1 MKILTAFLATF
12 ELPFQFVLFNF
23 NKLFP
28 VFSVLLLFFIFIN
41 ISFCQSV
48 TNESF
53 HIKLR
58 RLSQTDEQTKVP
70 LPSDRSL
77 NGFRVKSSSYT
88 NALINQSGF
97 KGYKTEN
104 RQRLKTD
111 KDRVYISTSEEK
123 TIGNSPQLI
132 LTNTLAV
139 MKYQTDELFSLK
151 KKDLIILGAVS
162 GITIGL
168 IALDAKLDRSVTK
181 LKDKSSIIDKTSDFI
196 TEFGG
201 SKGVYAVSAFA
212 GLSMIIKSNKGIQ
225 TSLYAFE
232 AMLNSG
238 LWIRVGKLLAGR
250 ERPSAAYEYSK
261 HSSGIWKGPIN
272 QIINREKRSV
282 ASYDA
287 FPSGHTATIFSI
299 ATVFAEQYKD
309 IPFVPIFS
317 YSFATLVGISRML
330 EHTHW
335 ASDVFLGGVI
345 GYICGQTTIAFYRR
359 KEDYSSKKVKFAFK
373 PSISPQNYG
382 ADVVMNF

>member
-1 MKILTAFLATF
+1 MKILTIFFTTHIF
-12 ELPFQFVLFNF
+12 PFQLVSINF
-23 NKLFP
+23 NMFFP
-28 VFSVLLLFFIFIN
+28 VFSIFLFILIFTN

-53 HIKLR
+53 YIKLR
-58 RLSQTDEQTKVP
+58 RLSQTDEQTKVS
-70 LPSDRSL
+70 LPSDRNL
-77 NGFRVKSSSYT
+77 NGFRMKSSSYT
-88 NALINQSGF
+88 NALINQSSF
-97 KGYKTEN
+97 KGYNSERTQK
-104 RQRLKTD
+104 LKTD

-123 TIGNSPQLI
+123 TIGDSPKLI

-139 MKYQTDELFSLK
+139 MEYQVEGIFSIK
-151 KKDLIILGAVS
+151 KKDLIYIGAVS

-168 IALDAKLDRSVTK
+168 IALDAKLDKSVTK
-181 LKDKSSIIDKTSDFI
+181 LKDKSSVIDETSDFI

-201 SKGVYAVSAFA
+201 SKGVYTVAIFG
-212 GLSMIIKSNKGIQ
+212 GLSVLTKSHKGIQ
-225 TSLYAFE
+225 TTLYAFE

-238 LWIRVGKLLAGR
+238 LWIRLGKLLAGR

-261 HSSGIWKGPIN
+261 HPSGIWKGPIN
-272 QIINREKRSV
+272 QIINSEKRSV

-309 IPFVPIFS
+309 IPFVPIFA

-345 GYICGQTTIAFYRR
+345 GYICGQSTIAFYRR
-359 KEDYSSKKVKFAFK
+359 SENYSKKKVKFVFK